1 MVMPFG
7 GPPKRELPF
16 HSHKTLEY
24 LDGADFLI
32 VDCYTCTQQFV
43 SVEDHVVSVNGPY
56 GPHPEGYEP
65 DE

>member
-7 GPPKRELPF
+7 GPPKAKLPL
-16 HSHKTLEY
+16 HSHRTLEY
-24 LDGADFLI
+24 QDGDDFLI
-32 VDCYTCTQQFV
+32 VDCYTCSTAFR

-56 GPHPEGYEP
+56 GPHPEGYVP